1 MRRAYSVWSVLTA
14 IGAAGCAVVMIG
26 QIFSLKRG
34 GPTDHAFVLAALVL
48 MMALAFYLIWLEY
61 RDTRLLWLAALPVA
75 AAFLIRALCLDYA
88 SGDYNSFL
96 AHWVEFFRQNGGFF
110 AISQDIGDYNVVYLY
125 FVAAISYLDVPD
137 LYRYKL
143 FSILFDVLLA
153 WGSLRLTRTLRPERK
168 KDWAPAVVFSIA
180 LFLPTVVLNGA
191 YWGQCDS
198 IYGAMVVHALALLL
212 EDRPKSSV
220 VLMAVAFSFKLQ
232 AIFVLPLWGVMWLAR
247 KVKFWHL
254 WLFPVTYMGTIL
266 PALLLGK
273 PLWEILKGYFDQMG
287 EYSSLTLNAPTIFQF
302 VPYGMEVNEKL
313 LSTLGILAAALLVM
327 ALLAVGLFMGRKL
340 NRQVFFTMAVVLAIG
355 VPFFL
360 PHMHERYFFLADMLT
375 LCWACANRKRI
386 PICVLAAGSS
396 LACYVVYLR
405 LKYSVIISVGGQRFV
420 MAVEAAMMLAAL
432 AMAAIVLVRQIKS
445 CQGKK
450 FDRRMRYE
458 TGVLECEWSAGL
470 SEKGVSGVG
479 DGTESG
485 RDLPAGDEDGTGPGP
500 G

>member
-1 MRRAYSVWSVLTA
+1 MRQAYSVSSMLTA
-14 IGAAGCAVVMIG
+14 AGAAVCVIG
-26 QIFSLKRG
+26 MAGQVFSLERA
-34 GPTDHAFVLAALVL
+34 GPGDHLFVLASLIL
-48 MMALAFYLIWLEY
+48 LMALALY
-61 RDTRLLWLAALPVA
+61 LLWRECRDAKLLWIAALPVA

-96 AHWVEFFRQNGGFF
+96 AHWVQFFRENGGFA
-110 AISQDIGDYNVVYLY
+110 AIAQDIGDYNVPYLY

-137 LYRYKL
+137 LYLYKL

-153 WGSLRLTRTLRPERK
+153 WGCLRLTRALWPERQ
-168 KDWAPAVVFSIA
+168 KDYVPVIAFLAA

-198 IYGAMVVHALALLL
+198 IYGALVVHALAQLL
-212 EDRPKSSV
+212 EDRPRSSV

-232 AIFVLPLWGVMWLAR
+232 TIFVLPLWGVMWLAR
-247 KVKFWHL
+247 RVKFWHL
-254 WLFPVTYMGTIL
+254 WLFPATYMVTIL

-273 PLWEILKGYFDQMG
+273 PLWDILKVYFDQMG

-302 VPYGMEVNEKL
+302 IPYDLEVDEGL
-313 LSTLGILAAALLVM
+313 LSTLGIGAAALVVL

-340 NRQVFFTMAVVLAIG
+340 DRRAFFTMAVVLAIG

-375 LCWACANRKRI
+375 LCWACTDRKRI
-386 PICVLAAGSS
+386 PVCGLAAGSS
-396 LACYVVYLR
+396 LACYIVYLR

-432 AMAAIVLVRQIKS
+432 VLSIIELVRQLNAVKEN
-445 CQGKK
+445 
-450 FDRRMRYE
+450 DL
-458 TGVLECEWSAGL
+458 TGE
-470 SEKGVSGVG
+470 
-479 DGTESG
+479 
-485 RDLPAGDEDGTGPGP
+485 
-500 G
+500 

>member
-1 MRRAYSVWSVLTA
+1 MRQAYSVSSMLTA
-14 IGAAGCAVVMIG
+14 AGAAVCVIG
-26 QIFSLKRG
+26 MAGHVFSLERG
-34 GPTDHAFVLAALVL
+34 GPGDHLFVLASLIL
-48 MMALAFYLIWLEY
+48 LMALALY
-61 RDTRLLWLAALPVA
+61 LLWRECRDAKLLWIAALPVA

-96 AHWVEFFRQNGGFF
+96 AHWVQFFRENGGFA
-110 AISQDIGDYNVVYLY
+110 AIAQDIGDYNVPYLY

-137 LYRYKL
+137 LYLYKL

-153 WGSLRLTRTLRPERK
+153 WGCLRLTRALRPERQ
-168 KDWAPAVVFSIA
+168 KDYVPVTAFLAA

-198 IYGAMVVHALALLL
+198 IYGALVVHALAQLL
-212 EDRPKSSV
+212 EDRPRSSV

-232 AIFVLPLWGVMWLAR
+232 TIFVLPLWGVMWLAR
-247 KVKFWHL
+247 RVKFWHL
-254 WLFPVTYMGTIL
+254 WLFPATYMVTIL

-273 PLWEILKGYFDQMG
+273 PLWDILKVYFDQMG

-302 VPYGMEVNEKL
+302 IPYDLEVDEGL
-313 LSTLGILAAALLVM
+313 LSTLGIGAAALVVL

-340 NRQVFFTMAVVLAIG
+340 DRRAFFTMAVVLAIG

-375 LCWACANRKRI
+375 LCWACTDRKRI
-386 PICVLAAGSS
+386 PVCVLAAGSS
-396 LACYVVYLR
+396 LACYIVYLR

-432 AMAAIVLVRQIKS
+432 VLSIIELVRQLNAVKEN
-445 CQGKK
+445 
-450 FDRRMRYE
+450 DL
-458 TGVLECEWSAGL
+458 TGE
-470 SEKGVSGVG
+470 
-479 DGTESG
+479 
-485 RDLPAGDEDGTGPGP
+485 
-500 G
+500 